1 MNAVENLPVIHIF
14 HQSLPTIQL
23 ILISDAVIQRLIL
36 DIFEYQPENILLNT
50 IVSSRTF
57 QEKFSAVTY
66 FLISYMFLLSYKRN
80 MLLENW
86 KDANLQNSVV
96 NTEIFQKIISTSNQ
110 NAGSQEFL
118 FERKFK

>member
-1 MNAVENLPVIHIF
+1 
-14 HQSLPTIQL
+14 
-23 ILISDAVIQRLIL
+23 
-36 DIFEYQPENILLNT
+36 
-50 IVSSRTF
+50 
-57 QEKFSAVTY
+57 
-66 FLISYMFLLSYKRN
+66 MFLLSYKRN